1 MNTHSHVAP
10 PPDVTFAAPG
20 LSESRH
26 PRSPTRSTIKGGNEE
41 NSPLLAP
48 RVENEYGMFENNFPD
63 DPQFQETIREAED
76 AVEHGILPERIDQ
89 GSSGSYF
96 VKNTDMVSI
105 RIRILLSNRGH
116 TRGKVITVIHKQ

>member
-1 MNTHSHVAP
+1 MKFLNMSTHSHVAP

-26 PRSPTRSTIKGGNEE
+26 PRSPTRSTIRCGNEE
-41 NSPLLAP
+41 SSPLLAAP
-48 RVENEYGMFENNFPD
+48 RVEQEYGMFENNFPD
-63 DPQFQETIREAED
+63 DPKFQETIREAED
-76 AVEHGILPERIDQ
+76 AVEHGILPERIYQ

-105 RIRILLSNRGH
+105 QLQKFGC
-116 TRGKVITVIHKQ
+116 